1 MKSAITE
8 GHTEQCMIF
17 STDIY
22 LLLFMFLI
30 QGLELTISADKK
42 QITNFEAGGG
52 VRWYTLGQSV
62 SQSRLSF
69 SRNNE
74 KRWTPYVSRIWQ
86 LVAVFFFQI
95 KFSVRIPY

>member
-1 MKSAITE
+1 
-8 GHTEQCMIF
+8 MIVTVTVVVEHPRLGS
-17 STDIY
+17 ST
-22 LLLFMFLI
+22 
-30 QGLELTISADKK
+30 GCCSTIPNSS
-42 QITNFEAGGG
+42 QHFEAGGG

-69 SRNNE
+69 FRNNE